1 MMQIMH
7 EMEAEVNNN
16 MYSLK
21 CAIIRGG
28 TSKGIF
34 IKENE
39 LPQEQEKRDAVIR
52 AVFGSPDVRQ
62 IDGLGGADVLTSK
75 LAIIGPPSRPDAD
88 VDYTFGQV
96 SFDSDVVD
104 YKGNCGNISSAV
116 GPFAIDEGM
125 VRAQGDLTTVRIHMT
140 NTGKM
145 LIAQVPTRDG
155 KSVSDGTFKI
165 DGVPGTGAQITLD
178 WADAAGGLTG
188 SVLPT
193 GNVADVIRIRDKEYE
208 VTMVDAGN
216 PVVFINAEA
225 LGMAGTESPNKI
237 ESDKELMKI
246 IEEIRGEAAVR
257 FGLCERAEQAAEMTP
272 YNPFFAIVSHPAD
285 YVAVNGE
292 EIKGSQVDMAS
303 RLLFMLRMHKAYPVT
318 GTIATGIAAKI
329 PGSVVYRVLDET
341 AHDRDE
347 VRIGHPSGII
357 EVQAQVEMSDKVV
370 TVKKAGVYRTA
381 RRIMDGTVY
390 IQDR

>member
-292 EIKGSQVDMAS
+292 EIKGSQVDMVS